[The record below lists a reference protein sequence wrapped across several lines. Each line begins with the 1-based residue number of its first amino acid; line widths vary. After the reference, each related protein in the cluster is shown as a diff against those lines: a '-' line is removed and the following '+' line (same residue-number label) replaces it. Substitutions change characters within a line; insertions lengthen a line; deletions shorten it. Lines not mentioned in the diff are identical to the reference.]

1 MLDKQSK
8 LNFRFHDPND
18 PNALALALMH
28 ICVDAN
34 KSRVEQILEEV
45 ACSQVAEKV
54 ETAIQQ
60 QDNGR
65 KE

>member
-1 MLDKQSK
+1 MDKQSK

-18 PNALALALMH
+18 PNTLALALMR

-34 KSRVEQILEEV
+34 KGRVEQILEEV
-45 ACSQVAEKV
+45 ACSQEEEKE

-60 QDNGR
+60 QDNGH

>member
-1 MLDKQSK
+1 MDRQGK

-18 PNALALALMH
+18 LNTLALALMH

-34 KSRVEQILEEV
+34 KGRVEQILEEV
-45 ACSQVAEKV
+45 ACSQEEKK
-54 ETAIQQ
+54 EENTIQQ
-60 QDNGR
+60 HDGR

>member
-1 MLDKQSK
+1 MDKQGK

-28 ICVDAN
+28 ICIDAN

-45 ACSQVAEKV
+45 ACSQEEGKEKIS
-54 ETAIQQ
+54 IQKQ
-60 QDNGR
+60 GDGR
-65 KE
+65 

>member
-1 MLDKQSK
+1 MDKQSK

-18 PNALALALMH
+18 PNILALALMR

-34 KSRVEQILEEV
+34 KGRVEQILEEV
-45 ACSQVAEKV
+45 SCSQEEGKAE
-54 ETAIQQ
+54 TTIQQ
-60 QDNGR
+60 QGDGC

>member
-1 MLDKQSK
+1 MDKQSK

-18 PNALALALMH
+18 PNTLALALMH

-45 ACSQVAEKV
+45 DCSQGEEK
-54 ETAIQQ
+54 EENAIQKQ
-60 QDNGR
+60 GERR

>member
-1 MLDKQSK
+1 MDKQSK

-18 PNALALALMH
+18 PNTLALALMH

-34 KSRVEQILEEV
+34 RGRIEQILEEV
-45 ACSQVAEKV
+45 ACSQVAEKE

-60 QDNGR
+60 QNNGR